1 MIIMRCLIW
10 WRGRY
15 WMWVLHIESGLLI
28 FGNAS
33 TIHYQTTWIWWHTLI
48 AGPVSPLHLIEG
60 STNKFAHVDAIKN
73 VSWSYFKW
81 EDFWQKYLG
90 YVWQWRSHKTS
101 ERLSI
106 WHLCLITSYYVFQSW
121 SWNTHSCSYH
131 YWLLVQIFYHP
142 VSMLHLSST
151 LLLFLP

>member
-1 MIIMRCLIW
+1 MVFIDSEDEITF
-10 WRGRY
+10 
-15 WMWVLHIESGLLI
+15 S
-28 FGNAS
+28 
-33 TIHYQTTWIWWHTLI
+33 
-48 AGPVSPLHLIEG
+48 LHLNEG
-60 STNKFAHVDAIKN
+60 SANKFAHVDAIN
-73 VSWSYFKW
+73 TVSWSYFKW
-81 EDFWQKYLG
+81 EDFLQKYFG

-131 YWLLVQIFYHP
+131 YWLLVQIFYQP

-151 LLLFLP
+151 LLLFNITLQLYSQGLICDIELGLLCGNKVTLVWIFLNSI